1 MDKKRALVISGGG
14 AKGAWAGGLIQQMIE
29 ERGYDWDIYVGT
41 STGSLLITLTP
52 LKQMNKLKEAY
63 TSVNNKN
70 IFSVDPFT
78 KKGKI
83 NIFNAAWRLIN
94 NKTSL
99 GESGGLLKIIKEMFT
114 EKEFEEVKKLGKHVY
129 ACAANYTYNR
139 VEYGYNH
146 TCTYDDYIK
155 FTLASTSVPIAM
167 DLVNIQNS
175 RYLDGGVLMH
185 VPIQKAIDCGADE
198 IDVIVL
204 RPEKVDDSKWVANN
218 MFDVLM
224 RTIDMMQDHI
234 SQSNV
239 LISQLH
245 ASIKDVKLRI
255 RYTPYKLTDNSLM
268 FDKEQMIK
276 WWNEGYEWGRKENQS
291 QKFYLKKSTITF

>member
-1 MDKKRALVISGGG
+1 MNNKKRALVISGGG

-52 LKQMNKLKEAY
+52 LKEMNRLKEAY
-63 TSVNNKN
+63 TSVSNKN
-70 IFSVDPFT
+70 IFTVDPFT

-83 NIFNAAWRLIN
+83 NMFNAAWRIIKG
-94 NKTSL
+94 KTSL
-99 GESGGLLKIIKEMFT
+99 GESGGLIKIIKQMYTVQDFYNVR
-114 EKEFEEVKKLGKHVY
+114 KMKKDVY
-129 ACAANYTYNR
+129 ACAANYTHGTVDYAYNQ
-139 VEYGYNH
+139 
-146 TCTYDDYIK
+146 TSTYEDYVN
-155 FTLASTSVPIAM
+155 FTWASTSVPLAM
-167 DLVNIQNS
+167 DFVDIYNS

-204 RPEKVDDSKWVANN
+204 RPEQIDTSKWEANN

-224 RTIDMMQDHI
+224 RTIDIMQEHI

-239 LISQLH
+239 LIAQLN
-245 ASIKDVKLRI
+245 AGIKDVKLRI

-276 WWNEGYEWGRKENQS
+276 WWNEGYEWGRKDNQS
-291 QKFYLKKSTITF
+291 QKIYLKKK